1 MLPKKKKFMI
11 EDKLREVVRNFMIE
25 RYGASDD
32 LDIAVQPTR
41 QEVSGDLTVVL
52 FPLLKVART
61 NPVQL
66 GGLVGEV
73 LVESCEEVASFEVV
87 KGFLNVK
94 LSDSFWLKTIESAGL
109 DPDFGKWTSRGEKT
123 IVEFSSPNTNKPLHL
138 GHIRNILLGSSL
150 ANILDYS
157 GQEVIR
163 TQVINDRGIAIC
175 KSMVIQRDF
184 MDGATPDSEG
194 KKGDHYV
201 GDLYVRFEQEFKAEY
216 LQWQETPKA
225 KEVYA
230 SESKE
235 GEQAETFF
243 KRWKNQYFN
252 QFSILGAKAKEMLL
266 AWEAGEPAVI
276 DLWKKMNSWVYAGFE
291 ETYRRLGV
299 SFDLNYYESETYS
312 LGNTYVDQGLKSGL
326 FEKKEDGS
334 IWVDLT
340 DRGLDEKILR
350 RADGTSLYITQDI
363 GTAQKRF
370 EDFGQDRMI
379 YVVGNE
385 QEYHFQVLF
394 EILDLIDASYAD
406 GCYHLSYGMVDL
418 PDGKMKSREG
428 NVVDADDLMNEVIQ
442 QAEENAKERGDL
454 SDLSEEERRTIYQ
467 RVGMAAL
474 KFFIIKVNPQKR
486 MVFNPEAS
494 LDLQGQT
501 GPYIQNAFVR
511 IQSIFRKVGC
521 PDVNKLPSAYD
532 WAPQERAVVSAIHQ
546 FPNVIA
552 ESADRYDPSHVAHY
566 AYDLAK
572 LFHKFYH
579 DISIQR
585 AESKAEQNVRLLL
598 CQAVAA
604 VLEKSMGLL
613 GMEMPQR
620 M

>member
-1 MLPKKKKFMI
+1 MKKKFMI
-11 EDKLREVVRNFMIE
+11 EEELRQLVQKLMVNKYNVE
-25 RYGASDD
+25 SD
-32 LDIAVQPTR
+32 LDISVQSTR
-41 QEVSGDLTVVL
+41 QEVDGDLTVVL

-61 NPVQL
+61 NPAQL
-66 GGLVGEV
+66 GQIIGEELIENCDAV
-73 LVESCEEVASFEVV
+73 KSFDVV
-87 KGFLNVK
+87 KGFLNLK
-94 LSDSFWLKTIESAGL
+94 LTDSFWLQTIEKAGL
-109 DPDFGKWTSRGEKT
+109 DPDYGKWEAKGEKT

-150 ANILDYS
+150 ANILEYN
-157 GQEVIR
+157 GHEVVR

-175 KSMVIQRDF
+175 KSMVIQRDY
-184 MDGATPDSEG
+184 MDGESPQTVG

-201 GDLYVRFEQEFKAEY
+201 GDLYVRFETEFKSEYEKWQATEAAE
-216 LQWQETPKA
+216 
-225 KEVYA
+225 EVYD
-230 SESKE
+230 SLSKE
-235 GEQAETFF
+235 GEARDVFF
-243 KRWKNQYFN
+243 KRWKNEYFN
-252 QFSILGAKAKEMLL
+252 QFSSLGKEAKNMLL
-266 AWEAGEPAVI
+266 AWEAGEPRVI
-276 DLWKKMNSWVYAGFE
+276 KLWERMNSWVYEGFE
-291 ETYRRLGV
+291 QTYGRLDV
-299 SFDLNYYESETYS
+299 EFDLNYYESKTYS
-312 LGNTYVDQGLKSGL
+312 LGNTYVDEGLKAGI
-326 FEKKEDGS
+326 FEKKQDGS

-340 DRGLDEKILR
+340 ERGLDEKILR

-394 EILDLIDASYAD
+394 EVLDLLEASYANQ
-406 GCYHLSYGMVDL
+406 CYHLSYGMVDL
-418 PDGKMKSREG
+418 PHGKMKSREG
-428 NVVDADDLMNEVIQ
+428 NVVDADDLMNEVVQ

-454 SDLSEEERRTIYQ
+454 SDLTQAERKVIYE
-467 RVGMAAL
+467 RVGLAAL

-501 GPYIQNAFVR
+501 GPYIQNAYVR

-521 PDVNKLPSAYD
+521 PDVNQIPSAYD
-532 WAPQERAVVSAIHQ
+532 WAPQERAVVAALRQ
-546 FPNVIA
+546 FPLVIA
-552 ESADRYDPSHVAHY
+552 EAAERYDPSHVAHY
-566 AYDLAK
+566 AYELAK

-585 AESKAEQNVRLLL
+585 AESPAVRHVRLLL

-604 VLEKSMGLL
+604 VIEKSMGLL